1 MIQRARASAL
11 LLAVLVMAWGAGDAA
26 TLYVSPAGRDAWSGR
41 LPAPT
46 ADRTDG
52 PSASL
57 SGARDAIRR
66 LTRDMAEPMRVVVAE
81 GIYRLDE
88 PFVLTPEDS
97 GTETA
102 PVIYEAAPGARCVF
116 EGGRQITGWRPVG
129 DGLWAARVPEVA
141 SGEWHFEQL
150 WVNGRR
156 AVRARTP
163 NVARLGETC
172 VPRYFYTSRKLGYGI
187 DPLTGKVTD
196 LSKRA
201 FIARPADIKPLVGI
215 PKERIGDVTLVA
227 YHSWESSRHRLASV
241 DGVTGAVIT
250 TGLARWPMMRWGPR
264 QRYHI
269 ENFRAALDE
278 PGEWFLQRDGLL
290 YYWPLPG
297 EDLAAARVVAPVLLD
312 EFVRLVGH
320 PAAGL
325 AVEQVILR
333 GLSFRYSGYILP
345 PRGHSDSQ
353 AAVSVPAA
361 VMGDGARTVTIERC
375 EIAHTGRY
383 GLWFRRGCADCG
395 VRQCHFHDLG
405 AGGVRIGE
413 PRIRPDPGEHTGRIV
428 VDNNIIRAG
437 GRIFTGAVGVWVG
450 QSSDNCVTHND
461 ISDFFY
467 SGVSVGW
474 SWGYRDTICK
484 RNRIEHNHIH
494 HLGWGV
500 QSDMGAVYTLGVS
513 DGTSVSHN
521 VIHDVYSY
529 GKYGWAGLGLYN
541 DEGSTH
547 ITMENNLV
555 YNTKDMTYHQHYGK
569 GNVIRNNILCCGR
582 DYQISVHR
590 VEPHRSCT
598 FERNIVY
605 WKTGKL
611 FWQPSLG
618 GRKLAFRR
626 NLYWNASGQSP
637 DFMGLSFEEWRKAG
651 HDQDSVLADP
661 LFVDPDRFDFRLK
674 PGSPALKVGFEPF
687 DYTKAGVYGDAEWVA
702 LARERTYPAVEYA
715 PDPPPPPPFALNDD
729 FERYP
734 VRAEPLDA
742 HLNVENKGDSIAVT
756 NETAAHGRQSLKL
769 TDADGLKRSFNPHL
783 VYRPKYSQG
792 VAICRFD
799 VRLGEGA
806 ELWHEYR
813 DWSTTPYSVGPSLQ
827 MSTGKL
833 SAGGRELLDI
843 PVGQWVHMEVR
854 VALGEGTTGTWEL
867 TVTLP
872 GRAPQRFEGL
882 PCVAPGWKA
891 LNWIGFVSN
900 ATRRTAIYL
909 DNVYIENH

>member
-1 MIQRARASAL
+1 M
-11 LLAVLVMAWGAGDAA
+11 VVVMGWETSDAA
-26 TLYVSPAGRDAWSGR
+26 TLYVSPVGRDDWSGR
-41 LPAPT
+41 LPVPS

-52 PSASL
+52 PCASL
-57 SGARDAIRR
+57 TGARDAIRR
-66 LTRDMAEPMRVVVAE
+66 STDRPAEPIRVVVAE
-81 GIYRLDE
+81 GVYRLDE

-97 GTETA
+97 GIASA
-102 PVIYEAAPGARCVF
+102 PVIYEAARGARCVF

-129 DGLWAARVPEVA
+129 DGSWAARIADVA
-141 SGEWHFEQL
+141 SGRWHFEQL

-163 NVARLGETC
+163 NVVRLGETC
-172 VPRYFYTSRKLGYGI
+172 VPRYLYTWRKLGYGI

-201 FIARPADIKPLVGI
+201 FIARPDDVKLLRSVPE
-215 PKERIGDVTLVA
+215 ERIGDVTLVA

-241 DGVTGAVIT
+241 DGGTGAVIT
-250 TGLARWPMMRWGPR
+250 TGPARWPMMRWGPT

-269 ENFRAALDE
+269 ENFRDALDE
-278 PGEWFLQRDGLL
+278 PGEWFLDRDGLL

-297 EDLAAARVVAPVLLD
+297 EEMATARVVAPVLLD
-312 EFVRLVGH
+312 EHVRFVGH
-320 PAAGL
+320 PTAGL
-325 AVEQVILR
+325 AVEQVVLR
-333 GLSFRYSGYILP
+333 GLSFRYGGYIPP

-361 VMGDGARTVTIERC
+361 VMADGARSITIERC
-375 EIAHTGRY
+375 EVAHTGRY
-383 GLWFRRGCADCG
+383 GLWFRRGCSDCL

-413 PRIRPDPGEHTGRIV
+413 PLIRPDRGEHTGRVV

-437 GRIFTGAVGVWVG
+437 GRIFTGAVGVWIG
-450 QSSDNCVTHND
+450 QSSDNRVTHND
-461 ISDFFY
+461 ISDLFY
-467 SGVSVGW
+467 TGVSVGW
-474 SWGYRDTICK
+474 SWGYRETVCK

-521 VIHDVYSY
+521 VIHDIYSY

-569 GNVIRNNILCCGR
+569 ENVVRNNILCCGR

-590 VEPHRSCT
+590 VEPHLSCT

-605 WKTGKL
+605 WRTGKL
-611 FWQPSLG
+611 FWQPSLS
-618 GRKLAFRR
+618 GRQMKSDR
-626 NLYWNASGQSP
+626 NLYWRASGEAL
-637 DFMGLSFEEWRKAG
+637 DFMGLSFEEWQKAG
-651 HDQDSVLADP
+651 YDQSSMIADP

-674 PGSPALKVGFEPF
+674 PGSPALKVGFQPF
-687 DYTKAGVYGDAEWVA
+687 DYTKAGVYGEAEWVA
-702 LARERTYPAVEYA
+702 SARGLVYPAVEYA
-715 PDPPPPPPFALNDD
+715 PDPPPAPRFVLNED

-734 VRAEPLDA
+734 VGAEPMEAQLS
-742 HLNVENKGDSIAVT
+742 VENKGDSIAVT
-756 NETAAHGRQSLKL
+756 NETAADGRQSLKL
-769 TDADGLKRSFNPHL
+769 TDADRLERSFNPHL
-783 VYRPKYSQG
+783 VYRPKYSKG
-792 VAICRFD
+792 VAFCRFD
-799 VRLGEGA
+799 IRLGDGA

-813 DWSTTPYSVGPSLQ
+813 DWRATPYTVGPSLQ
-827 MSTGKL
+827 IAAGKL
-833 SAGGRELLDI
+833 SARDRELLDV
-843 PVGQWVHMEVR
+843 PTDQWFSVEVR
-854 VALGEGTTGTWEL
+854 VALGEDATGAWDL
-867 TVTLP
+867 TATLP
-872 GRAPQRFEGL
+872 GQDPQRFDGL
-882 PCVAPGWKA
+882 PCVTPGWRT

-900 ATRRTAIYL
+900 AARRTAIYL
-909 DNVYIENH
+909 DRVRIENRQTD